1 MQVEKTQKIIEVSN
15 LITHY
20 GSKKILDDVSLDVGK
35 GEIMVIMGGSGS
47 GKSTLL
53 RYMLGLNKPTSGSIK
68 LLGKDI
74 TRMTPNELH
83 QMKKQIGVSFQGGAL
98 FGSMSVSEN
107 IQLPLSEHA
116 NLDVNTMRIM
126 SQMKLEV
133 VNMAGFEDLMPSQ
146 LSGGMIK
153 RAALARAIILDP
165 KLLFF
170 DEPSAG
176 LDPVVSAELDELIL
190 RLRDAM
196 GMTIVVVT
204 HELESAFKIAD
215 RITILD
221 RGDILM
227 CGTVEEVK
235 NSDNH
240 RIYNLLHRKP
250 RRDIVDV
257 DDYLQRL
264 TGKSLDSIPEKSNLI
279 NPNNSRY

>member
-1 MQVEKTQKIIEVSN
+1 MQNDNYSKIIQVSD

-20 GSKKILDDVSLDVGK
+20 GSKKILNGVSLDVNK

-68 LLGKDI
+68 LLGEDI
-74 TRMTPNELH
+74 TKMSSNQLY

-190 RLRDAM
+190 NLRDAM
-196 GMTIVVVT
+196 GMSIVVVT

-221 RGDILM
+221 RGEILM
-227 CGTVEEVK
+227 CGTVDEVK

-240 RIYNLLHRKP
+240 RVYNLLHRQP
-250 RRDIVDV
+250 RRDMVDV
-257 DDYLQRL
+257 DEYLQRL
-264 TGKSLDSIPEKSNLI
+264 TGKNLDLVSEKSNI
-279 NPNNSRY
+279 VNHKKY

>member
-1 MQVEKTQKIIEVSN
+1 MKKSNQDNEKIISVKK
-15 LITHY
+15 LVTYY
-20 GSKKILDDVSLDVGK
+20 GDKKILNGVSLDVYK
-35 GEIMVIMGGSGS
+35 GEIMVVMGGSGS

-53 RYMLGLNKPTSGSIK
+53 RYMLGLNKPTSGSIE

-74 TRMTPNELH
+74 TKMSDNQLH
-83 QMKKQIGVSFQGGAL
+83 EMKKKIGVSFQGGAL
-98 FGSMSVSEN
+98 FGSMTVSEN
-107 IQLPLSEHA
+107 IQLPLTEHA
-116 NLDVNTMRIM
+116 NLDVNTMKIM

-133 VNMAGFEDLMPSQ
+133 VNLAGFENLMPAQ

-165 KLLFF
+165 ALLFF

-196 GMTIVVVT
+196 KMSIVVVT

-227 CGTVEEVK
+227 CGTVDEVC
-235 NSDNH
+235 NSDNQ
-240 RIYNLLHRKP
+240 RIHNLLHRKP
-250 RRDIVDV
+250 RRDRVDV
-257 DDYLQRL
+257 DEYLQRL
-264 TGKSLDSIPEKSNLI
+264 TGKSLDAHVNKPHSTKLV
-279 NPNNSRY
+279 